1 VVTFPDFL
9 LALQGPALNVAV
21 GLALSFAAGY
31 VPWFLA
37 LSPKSKRLATGL
49 LSLVIP
55 MLAWLVASL
64 AGFQAW
70 GSWWPAAVS
79 GATAFAAATGLH
91 TRWLSADKPV

>member
-1 VVTFPDFL
+1 MTFPDFL
-9 LALQGPALNVAV
+9 LALQGPLLNVAV
-21 GLALSFAAGY
+21 GLVLSFAVGY
-31 VPWFLA
+31 VPAFLS

-49 LSLVIP
+49 LSLAIP

-70 GSWWPAAVS
+70 GSFWPALVA